1 MSHSGSEAARCL
13 CGAARE
19 SRGSGLG
26 VGADVDWSMS
36 SSSSSCA
43 LSAVPESPQ
52 VWAAALL
59 RELPVAYSAIARSMK
74 LVRFDLALSALSALS
89 VLSGRLVGSVG
100 SQRCSWF
107 WVGIAV
113 GMASVAPRRWAVT
126 RSSAST
132 PRHSASRRRRSG
144 GAKSSGSV
152 KSVRSFSPV
161 LSRSS
166 SASSCRTRGESVWLW
181 IASGRS
187 SLSGSRSSSR
197 RSFSSALSH
206 ACTRASAS
214 RCPS

>member
-74 LVRFDLALSALSALS
+74 LVRLDS